1 MAFSTNEDGIIKLW
15 QQVEVAEP
23 AEAVSSAVSAEPFTA
38 MSVSVSYASVASAT
52 SALFDG
58 FSVQYSP
65 A

>member
-15 QQVEVAEP
+15 QQVEPVE
-23 AEAVSSAVSAEPFTA
+23 AVSAESAEPVEPLIA
-38 MSVSVSYASVASAT
+38 MSVSVSISAV
-52 SALFDG
+52 LDGVLVLVDG